1 MEIISFVPF
10 IVLIMA
16 NNTQITQQEKRE
28 TTMEKIYGT
37 KAYWKAV
44 FRRERRQKIKSTV
57 WKTFIIITLTAIT
70 LLPIQT
76 YAQTTRKP
84 YTRKTESYT
93 VLYRVETKPT
103 RETACYNRNR

>member
-16 NNTQITQQEKRE
+16 NNTQITQQEKRK

-37 KAYWKAV
+37 K
-44 FRRERRQKIKSTV
+44 ERHQKIKSTV

-70 LLPIQT
+70 LLPIQDPRT
-76 YAQTTRKP
+76 
-84 YTRKTESYT
+84 
-93 VLYRVETKPT
+93 
-103 RETACYNRNR
+103 NH

>member
-44 FRRERRQKIKSTV
+44 FIREKQYRR
-57 WKTFIIITLTAIT
+57 
-70 LLPIQT
+70 
-76 YAQTTRKP
+76 
-84 YTRKTESYT
+84 
-93 VLYRVETKPT
+93 
-103 RETACYNRNR
+103 